1 MQVLFNDGWLFQKTP
16 NNVFPAEE
24 RYTPVAL
31 PHDWLILNAE
41 NLYENSDGWY
51 KRTLFVDNASDGK
64 RRFLRFDGVYM
75 NCDVAVNG
83 RTVCTHPYGYTAFDA
98 ELTDALHTGENEI
111 LVHVRFTSPCSRWYS
126 GAGIFR
132 DVTYMELPV
141 CHIAPDGIYVHTS
154 RQDNGWIMHIET
166 EIVGERRN
174 LPLVHRLLDAQGNLV
189 CQGENVLHVAN
200 PRLWSCESPYLYT
213 LETHFGGETL
223 RQNVGFRE
231 FAFYP
236 DEGLFVNG
244 QHVKLHGVCLHH
256 DLGALGA
263 AFHEKAARRQLE
275 LMKDMGVNALRT
287 AHNPPARQV
296 MDLCDE
302 MGILVVSEA
311 FDMWESPKNTY
322 DYARFFKEYA
332 LADVRSWVRRDRN
345 HPCLLMW
352 SIGNEILDTH
362 VSSRGQEL
370 THLLAEAVRE
380 HDPAENGVITLGL
393 NYLPWENAQKCV
405 DIVKFAGY
413 NYAEKLYEPHHK
425 KYPDWLIYGSETGS
439 LVQSRGV
446 YHFPADTPILSEAD
460 LQCSALGNSLT
471 SWGTKDVCKM
481 IADDLNTP
489 YSLGQFLWSGIDY
502 IGEPTPYHTR
512 SSYFG
517 FVDTAGFPKDLYYLF
532 KAAWQSAP
540 VLHIGVHWDWNA
552 GQMIDVNVMTNLREA
567 ELFINGRSL
576 GRKRVCLTDA
586 ALCMPRW
593 RVPFE
598 PGELKAVAY
607 NEDGNAVLEAVRVT
621 PGNSRR
627 LVLRA
632 HDAQLLGNN
641 RDMTFIEIAAEDEN
655 GHPVDNACDRVSV
668 TVEGAGVLMGL
679 DNGDSTDRDG
689 YKTDTRRL
697 FSGKL
702 LAMVGALD
710 REGEIT
716 VSACAPGLEGA
727 QLTLPVLPAQKR
739 PGTSRLADCAHDTR
753 KEGVHARRIDLIAL
767 SPTQLDANRREVC
780 FTWKLLPENAMAQ
793 NVAFEVTNAA
803 GIDDGCAAL
812 EVSNNRATVRALG
825 DGVVYLRA
833 LCNNGY
839 PHPRVLS
846 QREITITGLGRP
858 NLDPYSF
865 VTGGLYTLSSGE
877 ISPGN
882 DKGVAFARG
891 GRSMAGFTNVDFGPD
906 GSDEITLPI
915 FALDSDFYE
924 LEMYVGNPEEGAPLF
939 ARLPYQKPSRWN
951 IYQPETYKL
960 PRRITGLQTICFAMH
975 RKIHL
980 KGFSFTRQSR
990 AFMPL
995 AAAQAD
1001 SIYGD
1006 SFTRSGS
1013 AITNI
1018 GNNVSLVFE
1027 RMDFGDCHEAIL
1039 EITGATPLQSNPIT
1053 VRIQRTDGKE
1063 ITQIAEFS
1071 GSDERTQR
1079 FPLLTPGGMCSV
1091 TFIFLP
1097 GSQFDFDG
1105 FRFLLIN
1112 SQRGI

>member
-1 MQVLFNDGWLFQKTP
+1 MQTLFNDGWLFQKTLS
-16 NNVFPAEE
+16 NVLPAAQ
-24 RYTPVAL
+24 RYAPVAL
-31 PHDWLILNAE
+31 PHDWLIADAD
-41 NLYENSDGWY
+41 NLYESSDGWY
-51 KRTLFVDNASDGK
+51 KKTLSVDDAADGK

-75 NCDVAVNG
+75 NCDISVNG
-83 RTVCTHPYGYTAFDA
+83 HTVCRHPYGYTAFDA
-98 ELTDALHTGENEI
+98 ELTGALRSGDNEI
-111 LVHVRFTSPCSRWYS
+111 LVHVRFMSPCSRWYS
-126 GAGIFR
+126 GAGIYR
-132 DVTYMELPV
+132 DVTYMELPA
-141 CHIAPDGIYVHTS
+141 CHIAPDGVYVHTE
-154 RQDNGWIMHIET
+154 RTNDGWMMHVQT
-166 EIVGERRN
+166 EIVGERGN
-174 LPLVHRLLDAQGNLV
+174 LPLVHRLLDAQGSLV
-189 CQGENVLHVAN
+189 CEGERVLHIAN
-200 PRLWSCESPYLYT
+200 PQLWSCESPHLYT
-213 LETHFGGETL
+213 LETHLGGEML
-223 RQNVGFRE
+223 RQNVGLRE
-231 FAFYP
+231 FAFHP
-236 DEGLFVNG
+236 DKGLFVNG

-263 AFHEKAARRQLE
+263 AFHEKAAKRQLQI
-275 LMKDMGVNALRT
+275 MKNMGVNALRT

-311 FDMWESPKNTY
+311 FDMWESPKNMY

-370 THLLAEAVRE
+370 TRLLAEAVRE
-380 HDPAENGVITLGL
+380 HDPAENGAVTLGL

-425 KYPDWLIYGSETGS
+425 KYPDWMIYGSETGS

-446 YHFPADTPILSEAD
+446 YHFPADAPILSEAD

-471 SWGTKDVCKM
+471 SWGTKDICKM

-540 VLHIGVHWDWNA
+540 VLHIGVHWDWNI
-552 GQMIDVNVMTNLREA
+552 GQMIDVNVMTNACEA

-576 GRKRVCLTDA
+576 GAKRVNVNDA

-598 PGELKAVAY
+598 PGVLKAVAHD
-607 NEDGNAVLEAVRVT
+607 EDGKAVLEAIRVT
-621 PGNSRR
+621 PGNGRR

-632 HDAQLLGNN
+632 QDTQLLGDN

-655 GHPVDNACDRVSV
+655 GQPVDNACDRVSV
-668 TVEGAGVLMGL
+668 TVQGAGVLMGL
-679 DNGDSTDRDG
+679 DNGDSTDHDG

-710 REGEIT
+710 CAGEIT

-727 QLTLPVLPAQKR
+727 SLVIPVLPAQKR
-739 PGTSRLADCAHDTR
+739 PGTARLADCAHDAQ
-753 KEGVHARRIDLIAL
+753 KESVHVRRIDLIAL
-767 SPTQLDANRREVC
+767 GKTLLDAQHREVS
-780 FTWKLLPENAMAQ
+780 FAWKPLPENAMAQ
-793 NVAFEVTNAA
+793 DVAFEVTNAA
-803 GIDDGCAAL
+803 GIDDGSAAL
-812 EVSNNRATVRALG
+812 EVSHDRVTVRALG

-846 QREITITGLGRP
+846 QMEITITGLGRP

-865 VTGGLYTLSSGE
+865 VTGGLFTLSSGE

-882 DKGVAFARG
+882 DKGVAFARD
-891 GRSMAGFTNVDFGPD
+891 GRSMAGFTNVDFGAD

-915 FALDSDFYE
+915 FALDGNLYE
-924 LEMYVGNPEEGAPLF
+924 LEIYVGNPDEGAPLF
-939 ARLPYQKPSRWN
+939 ACLPYQKPSRWN
-951 IYQPETYKL
+951 VYQPETYKL
-960 PRRITGLQTICFAMH
+960 PRRITGIQTICFVMH
-975 RKIHL
+975 KKIHL
-980 KGFSFTRQSR
+980 KGFLFTRQSR

-995 AAAQAD
+995 SAIEAD
-1001 SIYGD
+1001 AVYGD

-1013 AITNI
+1013 AITGI

-1027 RMDFGDCHEAIL
+1027 RMDFGACRDAVL
-1039 EITGATPLQSNPIT
+1039 EITGATPLENNPIT
-1053 VRIQRTDGKE
+1053 VRIHRADGEE
-1063 ITQIAEFS
+1063 IAQIADFA
-1071 GSDERTQR
+1071 GGGERTQR
-1079 FPLLTPGGMCSV
+1079 FPLQTPGDMCSV
-1091 TFIFLP
+1091 TLVFLP
-1097 GSQFDFDG
+1097 GSQFDLSLI
-1105 FRFLLIN
+1105 RFLPA
-1112 SQRGI
+1112 